1 MLAANPQIG
10 HANMPSP
17 QSEIER
23 YLRSGEHDP
32 LFGAWPGGNVLE
44 CARRGDA
51 DLRRALVAEVKARTA
66 AVSVPEALIDLDC
79 EAFARAK
86 VAPMVRGLF
95 PIVEQPAVLDM
106 LARSLV
112 FLTPSTIEAVLNRGF
127 PSTAWDLANLYLL
140 SCGAE
145 PLADDAP
152 RIVGMSED
160 TTCFVSMDY
169 FRANHRF
176 ADFVVHEAAHVFHNC
191 ERRTLGLPATRRR
204 EWLLE
209 IAFGK
214 RETFAGFLSSATA
227 FSHRAGFIRSL
238 RGKPRHQMNWCATR
252 NMLTSFAQL
261 YAPETAGRRSSQRAH
276 HRERVARDPRM
287 IRYDAAVTFVRGSRE
302 FSLCGDTG
310 ESAISFPRPRAISPH
325 RRRSTC
331 TMAKVR
337 GNVCCLSK
345 TGDPGLEFA
354 YATHFV

>member
-95 PIVEQPAVLDM
+95 PIVEQPVVLDM

-112 FLTPSTIEAVLNRGF
+112 FLTPSNIEAVLNRGF

-191 ERRTLGLPATRRR
+191 KRCTLGLPATRRR

-214 RETFAGFLSSATA
+214 RETFA
-227 FSHRAGFIRSL
+227 
-238 RGKPRHQMNWCATR
+238 
-252 NMLTSFAQL
+252 
-261 YAPETAGRRSSQRAH
+261 YACEA
-276 HRERVARDPRM
+276 
-287 IRYDAAVTFVRGSRE
+287 YSRILE
-302 FSLCGDTG
+302 LGDSVL
-310 ESAISFPRPRAISPH
+310 E
-325 RRRSTC
+325 RRRLYQELERE
-331 TMAKVR
+331 APPPDEL
-337 GNVCCLSK
+337 VCHQEYVDILRSAVCARNGWRKILSACAPPR
-345 TGDPGLEFA
+345 TSRTRSQNDPA
-354 YATHFV
+354 